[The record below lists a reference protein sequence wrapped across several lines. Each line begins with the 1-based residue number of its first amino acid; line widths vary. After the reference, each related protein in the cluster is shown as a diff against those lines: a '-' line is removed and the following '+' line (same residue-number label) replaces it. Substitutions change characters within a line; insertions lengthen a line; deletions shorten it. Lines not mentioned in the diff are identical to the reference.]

1 MTKALAIAEEIQ
13 AKPHLSDLCLSLS
26 QLYRMVGKHEPTL
39 DYYER
44 SHQGEKEVFNT
55 ESDRRIQTLIVQ
67 LRIERNK
74 LLTTVRHSLERLAEV
89 LSAENRTTIK
99 EILNSM
105 KSNDPTI
112 EREIFS
118 DKYQDLHGEF
128 AQILAKMY
136 PDLSPTELKI
146 CALTKVHFSTK
157 EIAAILQTSIRTVEA
172 HRYRLRKKLD
182 IPPTK

>member
-26 QLYRMVGKHEPTL
+26 QLYRMVGKYEPTL

-89 LSAENRTTIK
+89 C
-99 EILNSM
+99 
-105 KSNDPTI
+105 
-112 EREIFS
+112 
-118 DKYQDLHGEF
+118 
-128 AQILAKMY
+128 
-136 PDLSPTELKI
+136 I
-146 CALTKVHFSTK
+146 CGKPHDDQGDSKFDEK
-157 EIAAILQTSIRTVEA
+157 
-172 HRYRLRKKLD
+172 
-182 IPPTK
+182 